1 MFKNEQIRWQIV
13 TTTLSVLL
21 LASLA
26 LAILSLRSWPLA
38 ALQVLALA
46 ALVWVAGARAHDVH
60 VREEHRQTMARVSQ
74 ELSAKL
80 SLDDTF
86 DYVAGK
92 ILQAIPAANKC
103 VIHLLDER
111 GNRLYP
117 RYCSRP
123 DCEQILGMPAD
134 RGIAGQA
141 LSEGRTQIVRD
152 VRKDK
157 RFLSL
162 QSSHFRSLLVAPI
175 FGEGKPI
182 GTISLNSARPHVFT
196 RDHELLVSSLAT
208 LVSAC
213 MRKTASFAENSQ
225 EIFHIE
231 SLIRNVTDGI
241 VVLDQEQ
248 RLLRYNPSL
257 AHLLGADVGRI
268 VGQRIDAQSEHEG
281 LRVLAALVEGLP
293 AQLEGIYEKELEIEE
308 PVHALLKA
316 HIARVQG
323 PSAEARTLILVQD
336 QTEGRDL
343 VQTEADLMVAASRE
357 LKPGLASIRGYATLI
372 KSAAAALP
380 DGAQWPSAIQ
390 EESARLMG
398 VADDLAALHAV
409 HAGRI
414 EIHPEMTDA
423 GALIDQLIET
433 LAPLA
438 RTKGTTL
445 ASHYPHNLAQVL
457 LDPQCLR
464 HALLNLLQNAIHRS
478 GPGGQITLTLEASL
492 TDATFTIS
500 DDGRRI
506 PSEAQARIFHGLFRS
521 NGATPDAPART
532 GLGLYVSRRLIEAH
546 GGTLWMPEQNGSG
559 AVLQLMIPLEAAATN
574 GQREAPSSASRQG

>member
-13 TTTLSVLL
+13 TTTLSMLL

-26 LAILSLRSWPLA
+26 LAIVSLGSWPLA
-38 ALQVLALA
+38 VLQVLALA
-46 ALVWVAGARAHDVH
+46 ALACIGVTRARDVH
-60 VREEHRQTMARVSQ
+60 LREEHGQTMRRVSQ
-74 ELSAKL
+74 ELSAKP
-80 SLDDTF
+80 SLDEVF
-86 DYVAGK
+86 DYVAGS
-92 ILQAIPAANKC
+92 ILQAIPAADKC

-123 DCEQILGMPAD
+123 DCEQTLGMPAD

-141 LSEGRTQIVRD
+141 LSEGRTQIVPD
-152 VRKDK
+152 VRKDR

-162 QSSHFRSLLVAPI
+162 HSSHFRSLLVTPI

-182 GTISLNSARPHVFT
+182 GTISLNSVKPRAFT
-196 RDHELLVSSLAT
+196 RDHDLLVSSLAT

-213 MRKTASFAENSQ
+213 MRKTAWFAENTQ
-225 EIFHIE
+225 EVFHIE

-241 VVLDQEQ
+241 VVLDEEQ

-268 VGQRIDAQSEHEG
+268 VGQRIDLHSEHEG
-281 LRVLAALVEGLP
+281 LRVLAALLEDLP
-293 AQLEGIYEKELEIEE
+293 AQIEGLYEKELEICE
-308 PVHALLKA
+308 PVHAMLKA
-316 HIARVQG
+316 HIARVQR
-323 PSAEARTLILVQD
+323 PSGEAHTLILVQD
-336 QTEGRDL
+336 QTASCDL
-343 VQTEADLMVAASRE
+343 IQTEADLMVAASRE
-357 LKPGLASIRGYATLI
+357 LKPALASIRGYATLI

-380 DGAQWPSAIQ
+380 NGAQWPAAIQ

-398 VADDLAALHAV
+398 VADDLAALHGL
-409 HAGRI
+409 HAGRL
-414 EIHPEMTDA
+414 EIRPEMIDA

-438 RTKGTTL
+438 QAKGTTL
-445 ASHYPHNLAQVL
+445 VSSYAPNLAQL
-457 LDPQCLR
+457 PLDPQCLR
-464 HALLNLLQNAIHRS
+464 HVLLNLLQNAIHRS
-478 GPGGQITLTLEASL
+478 GPGGRITLALEASL

-506 PSEAQARIFHGLFRS
+506 PGEAQARIFHGLFRS
-521 NGATPDAPART
+521 DGATPDAPART

-546 GGTLWMPEQNGSG
+546 GGTLWMPEQDGPG
-559 AVLQLMIPLEAAATN
+559 AILHLMVPLEADATN
-574 GQREAPSSASRQG
+574 GKRESSFSAPRQG